1 MDILIRMVAL
11 MKKRLRKN
19 NKHLNAKVTPIYQ
32 ELPTKEK
39 MRKTPLEFEVLETKI
54 SRARVL
60 NQNLIDTYLLKNL
73 INQSQYDAG
82 FKYYVLWRK
91 SGLEKQLTIKYDI
104 TLTNNNS
111 VNLGSLQGDAYI
123 ELNKARKAIGNRLC
137 TVLDNVCLYNNP
149 LSTWEKEYNVKA
161 KTGMTALI
169 LALDSLCD
177 YWGLT

>member
-1 MDILIRMVAL
+1 MVAL
-11 MKKRLRKN
+11 MKKKLRR
-19 NKHLNAKVTPIYQ
+19 NKKQYNSKVNPIYQ
-32 ELPTKEK
+32 ELPTKEMMK
-39 MRKTPLEFEVLETKI
+39 KTPIEFEVLETKI

-60 NQNLIDTYLLKNL
+60 NQNLIDTYLLKQL

-177 YWGLT
+177 HWGIS